1 MKMIFKAAAL
11 ALTPVSAIAL
21 TAVPAAAQSNGIGVV
36 SLERAVGQSAAYTT
50 ATQQMQTTYKSTIDS
65 LKTRQTAIEAEMK
78 QKRDALE
85 AAAKAA
91 GDKPNPAVQTLYDA
105 YQKRL
110 GEVQQELQALAQPI
124 NLAQAY
130 VQEQIVAKLDD
141 ALKAAMTKSKV
152 QIVLKEAATES
163 YVPSTDITNAV
174 VAELNTLVPS
184 VGIVPPQG
192 WRPGQ
197 QGQAQAGPVPVVT
210 GSPQKPTSR

>member
-11 ALTPVSAIAL
+11 ALAPVSTLAL

-36 SLERAVGQSAAYTT
+36 SLERAVAQSNAYKT
-50 ATQQMQTTYKSTIDS
+50 AMTQMNTTYKANIDS
-65 LKTRQTAIEAEMK
+65 FNTRQAALDTEMK
-78 QKRDALE
+78 QKREALE

-91 GDKPNPAVQTLYDA
+91 GDKPNPAVQTQYEA
-105 YQKRL
+105 YQKRAQ
-110 GEVQQELQALAQPI
+110 EVQQELQTLAAPI

-141 ALKAAMTKSKV
+141 ALKTAMTKTKV
-152 QIVLKEAATES
+152 QVVLKEAATES
-163 YVPSTDITNAV
+163 YVPSMDVTSAV
-174 VAELNTLVPS
+174 VTELNTLVPS

-197 QGQAQAGPVPVVT
+197 QQQAPAAAAAPANPA
-210 GSPQKPTSR
+210 QKPTSR